1 MAERVTKDTFEE
13 KVLKSSLPV
22 LIDFYSDSCVPC
34 KKMSPVIGAIADEQ
48 TEKLNV
54 YKVNTNFDSEL
65 AEKYSVMSVPTIV
78 LFKDGEEIARKSGA
92 EKKAVLEEWITQ
104 SLDKEK
110 ERKVRGRKLCRLQ

>member
-48 TEKLNV
+48 
-54 YKVNTNFDSEL
+54 
-65 AEKYSVMSVPTIV
+65 ATIV

-104 SLDKEK
+104 SLDK
-110 ERKVRGRKLCRLQ
+110 

>member
-48 TEKLNV
+48 TENV

-104 SLDKEK
+104 SLDK
-110 ERKVRGRKLCRLQ
+110 

>member
-34 KKMSPVIGAIADEQ
+34 KKMSPVIGADEQ
-48 TEKLNV
+48 SEKLNV

-104 SLDKEK
+104 SLDK
-110 ERKVRGRKLCRLQ
+110 

>member
-1 MAERVTKDTFEE
+1 MAERVTKDTFDE

-34 KKMSPVIGAIADEQ
+34 K
-48 TEKLNV
+48 N
-54 YKVNTNFDSEL
+54 SEL

-104 SLDKEK
+104 SLDK
-110 ERKVRGRKLCRLQ
+110 

>member
-1 MAERVTKDTFEE
+1 ME
-13 KVLKSSLPV
+13 KRNKKHPIPPPATGESSSGKPALPAGFHASSP
-22 LIDFYSDSCVPC
+22 IVPC

-48 TEKLNV
+48 AERLNV

-104 SLDKEK
+104 SLDK
-110 ERKVRGRKLCRLQ
+110 

>member
-34 KKMSPVIGAIADEQ
+34 KKMSPDIGAIADEQ

-65 AEKYSVMSVPTIV
+65 TEKYSVMSVPTIV

-104 SLDKEK
+104 SLDK
-110 ERKVRGRKLCRLQ
+110 

>member
-34 KKMSPVIGAIADEQ
+34 KKMSPVIGAIADE
-48 TEKLNV
+48 
-54 YKVNTNFDSEL
+54 L

-92 EKKAVLEEWITQ
+92 EKKAVLEEWIIQ
-104 SLDKEK
+104 SLDK
-110 ERKVRGRKLCRLQ
+110 

>member
-1 MAERVTKDTFEE
+1 MFRARKCHR
-13 KVLKSSLPV
+13 SL
-22 LIDFYSDSCVPC
+22 S
-34 KKMSPVIGAIADEQ
+34 AIADEQ
-48 TEKLNV
+48 AEKLNV

-104 SLDKEK
+104 SLDK
-110 ERKVRGRKLCRLQ
+110 

>member
-34 KKMSPVIGAIADEQ
+34 KKMSPVIGAIADD
-48 TEKLNV
+48 
-54 YKVNTNFDSEL
+54 KVNTNFDSEL

-104 SLDKEK
+104 SLDK
-110 ERKVRGRKLCRLQ
+110 

>member
-48 TEKLNV
+48 AEKLNV
-54 YKVNTNFDSEL
+54 YKVNTNFDS
-65 AEKYSVMSVPTIV
+65 EKYSVMSVPTIV

-104 SLDKEK
+104 SLDK
-110 ERKVRGRKLCRLQ
+110 

>member
-34 KKMSPVIGAIADEQ
+34 KKMSPVIGAIAD
-48 TEKLNV
+48 EKLNV

-104 SLDKEK
+104 SLDK
-110 ERKVRGRKLCRLQ
+110 

>member
-54 YKVNTNFDSEL
+54 YKVNTNFDSE
-65 AEKYSVMSVPTIV
+65 KYSVMSVPTIV

-104 SLDKEK
+104 SLDK
-110 ERKVRGRKLCRLQ
+110 